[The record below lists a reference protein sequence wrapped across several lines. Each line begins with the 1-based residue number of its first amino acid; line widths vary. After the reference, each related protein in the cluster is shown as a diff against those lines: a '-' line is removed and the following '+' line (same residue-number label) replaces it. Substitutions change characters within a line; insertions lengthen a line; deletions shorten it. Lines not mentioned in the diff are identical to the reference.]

1 MNRILKA
8 LALITAAVFVFLCAG
23 CGSRYQ
29 DAIIYFEI
37 PERPSTLDPQTA
49 STDSELVIVSNIFE
63 GLLRKN
69 AGGAIVCGVCK
80 SFEYEN
86 LTYTFKLREDAVWSN
101 EEPLAADDFVFAL
114 RRAVTPSTK
123 APFASRLFC
132 IENAESIYTGKASPD
147 SLGVSAPDSRTL
159 IIKLAYEDK
168 DFEETL
174 TTSVAMPCNK
184 KFFTE
189 SGGKYGLTAEYT
201 LSCGSYELTKWNR
214 ESETFGIR
222 LYSNSLYKGTFA
234 AKNSA
239 VYITKDE
246 EETAAERL
254 IENNVDIAFI
264 DSSLTDTVH
273 ENEIKT
279 IDYQN
284 ICWFLTISSEFSSN
298 MRKALAMLVGNE
310 VYGGD
315 LKTGYTVADS
325 VFPEVVCSETDSSGM
340 TFYNLSSGK
349 DLFASEAAKLED
361 GKFPSGVKLYYY
373 DNGVIKPVVTDIV
386 GHWQNNLGAFVNIEA
401 EDDSEAL
408 ISQLKEQTLS
418 MAIFP
423 VRADSA
429 DMDEYLLNFGIDYCG
444 EAPGDIQKKILAS
457 DSIFPIA
464 FQNTTIAYSPALSD
478 VFTNPGN
485 GYIDFSFIV
494 KTE

>member
-69 AGGAIVCGVCK
+69 AGGAIVCGVCE

-174 TTSVAMPCNK
+174 TTSVAMPCNE

-201 LSCGSYELTKWNR
+201 LS
-214 ESETFGIR
+214 
-222 LYSNSLYKGTFA
+222 
-234 AKNSA
+234 
-239 VYITKDE
+239 
-246 EETAAERL
+246 
-254 IENNVDIAFI
+254 
-264 DSSLTDTVH
+264 
-273 ENEIKT
+273 
-279 IDYQN
+279 
-284 ICWFLTISSEFSSN
+284 
-298 MRKALAMLVGNE
+298 
-310 VYGGD
+310 
-315 LKTGYTVADS
+315 
-325 VFPEVVCSETDSSGM
+325 
-340 TFYNLSSGK
+340 
-349 DLFASEAAKLED
+349 
-361 GKFPSGVKLYYY
+361 
-373 DNGVIKPVVTDIV
+373 
-386 GHWQNNLGAFVNIEA
+386 
-401 EDDSEAL
+401 
-408 ISQLKEQTLS
+408 
-418 MAIFP
+418 
-423 VRADSA
+423 
-429 DMDEYLLNFGIDYCG
+429 
-444 EAPGDIQKKILAS
+444 
-457 DSIFPIA
+457 
-464 FQNTTIAYSPALSD
+464 
-478 VFTNPGN
+478 
-485 GYIDFSFIV
+485 
-494 KTE
+494 